1 MKRII
6 LLCLTAVCTTLAA
19 SERSQK
25 EMQEIALNHFAP
37 SSGVKATAGHGAV
50 VKEPLCILSAS
61 TYSVYASPTDDRFVI
76 VSKSDLT
83 SPVIGY
89 AQGRFT
95 DATMAPGLRW
105 YLSVVER
112 NIQHAEATHTHLGG
126 PGIMKAPTT
135 PVEPFITTLW
145 HQSDPYN
152 MKTPNNYPAGCVA
165 VALAQCINY
174 CRYPS
179 KAQFRGYCYYTESAS
194 STRYTI
200 DSLDIN
206 DIYFYPYLDLY
217 GRATEGQKK
226 SVATLVR
233 DCGYAT
239 YMQYSKKGSGTY
251 LYEAGIA
258 LTTRFSYPD
267 ECIKYA
273 ERSAFGGSQD
283 DWNQIIYDEIHKRCP
298 VIYGGQD
305 ENEGG
310 HAFVFCG
317 LDADGL
323 VYVNWGW
330 GGDGDGFFDIS
341 LLNPGEMQFSS
352 SQDMIYG
359 IRKAPLEGDR
369 PEPRIFSYNGQPY
382 TFSFA
387 DEKDDDGKSHIALH
401 ISFNA
406 GMVNM
411 SPVTMDGEFGLFG
424 TDITTGKNWQIKET
438 DPDTWTPGV
447 GYFLREPAALFY
459 YYMEDALVA
468 GHTYRISFGSRDK
481 REGQWHSIICEGGEI
496 GYEIYYTGDAATC
509 TISERMEPL
518 YDGIRAI
525 TPTNDASE
533 SDALTRV
540 YDTSGRLVY
549 TSPTAQFNLWNVP
562 ARGVLVVK
570 QGNDV
575 KKVVR

>member
-6 LLCLTAVCTTLAA
+6 LLCLTAVCTTLMAA
-19 SERSQK
+19 ERSQK
-25 EMQEIALNHFAP
+25 EMQDIAKRHFAT
-37 SSGVKATAGHGAV
+37 SSEVKVKTGHGTVAEAPRCV
-50 VKEPLCILSAS
+50 LSADE
-61 TYSVYASPTDDRFVI
+61 YSVFASPADESFVI

-89 AQGRFT
+89 AQGRFA
-95 DATMAPGLRW
+95 DAATAPGLRW
-105 YLSVVER
+105 YLSLVER
-112 NIQHAEATHTHLGG
+112 NIQQAEASHQPLGLTTV
-126 PGIMKAPTT
+126 MKADLS
-135 PVEPFITTLW
+135 PVEPFITTHW
-145 HQSDPYN
+145 HQSDPFN
-152 MKTPNNYPAGCVA
+152 LKTPNNYPAGCVA

-179 KAQFRGYCYYTESAS
+179 STKFRGYCYYTQSAT
-194 STRYTI
+194 STRYTV

-217 GRATEGQKK
+217 GRATDGQKK
-226 SVATLVR
+226 SVATLLR

-239 YMQYSKKGSGTY
+239 YMQYAKSGSGTY

-258 LTTRFSYPD
+258 LTTRFSYPQ

-283 DWNQIIYDEIHKRCP
+283 EWNQIIYDEIRQLCP

-310 HAFVFCG
+310 HAFVLCG

-330 GGDGDGFFDIS
+330 GSDGDGYYDIS
-341 LLNPGEMQFSS
+341 LMNPSDMQFSEG
-352 SQDMIYG
+352 QDMIYG
-359 IRKAPLEGDR
+359 IRKEPLANDR
-369 PEPRIFSYNGQPY
+369 PEPRIYSYDGQPY

-387 DEKDDDGKSHIALH
+387 EEKGDDGKAHVALH
-401 ISFNA
+401 ITFNA

-411 SPVTMDGEFGLFG
+411 SPATLDGEFGLFG
-424 TDITTGKNWQIKET
+424 TDVTTGKVWQIKET
-438 DPDTWTPGV
+438 DPETWEPGV

-459 YYMEDALVA
+459 YYVEKDLVA

-481 REGQWHSIICEGGEI
+481 REGLWHSVLCDGGEI
-496 GYEIYYTGDAATC
+496 GYEIQYTGDAATS
-509 TISERMEPL
+509 TISEVMEPL
-518 YDGIRAI
+518 YDGISTLEADG
-525 TPTNDASE
+525 PSVAG
-533 SDALTRV
+533 ALTQV
-540 YDTSGRLVY
+540 YDASGRLVY
-549 TSPTAQFNLWNVP
+549 STPSESFNLWDVP
-562 ARGVLVVK
+562 ARGLLIVK
-570 QGNDV
+570 QGNETR
-575 KKVVR
+575 KIVR